1 MGLRIFLHSIKLVFA
16 QFRDALKIS
25 AVLYIVSLALGG
37 IGLYYQFQAIASDGP
52 RAIAW
57 QFPVTGL
64 LSVLPY
70 IWIAVAWHRFVL
82 IDEMPHTPLPTP
94 PGDRIWSYIG
104 RTFQMA
110 LLLAAGGVVIGVLV
124 TLAALVGNGSPF
136 VAIPVIIVCI
146 AVGVLIM
153 YRLAPMFPGAAIG
166 QPIGIREA
174 WAATSGGSGA
184 LLLLAIISA
193 IASFLIDLPME
204 ILVRLPGG
212 QFTSMAWLAVTYWI
226 KLMVGVSILT
236 TIYGVYV
243 DKRAIA

>member
-25 AVLYIVSLALGG
+25 ALLYIVSLALGG
-37 IGLYYQFQAIASDGP
+37 LGFYFQYQAMVAGGP
-52 RAIAW
+52 NAVAW
-57 QFPVTGL
+57 QFFVAMF
-64 LSVLPY
+64 LSTLPY
-70 IWIAVAWHRFVL
+70 LWIAVAWHRFVL
-82 IDEMPHTPLPTP
+82 LDEMPHSALPTP
-94 PGDRIWSYIG
+94 PGDRIWSYVG
-104 RTFQMA
+104 RAFQM
-110 LLLAAGGVVIGVLV
+110 VLV
-124 TLAALVGNGSPF
+124 FIVVGLGIGLVVALGAMISSGSVWVTLPLIFGAL
-136 VAIPVIIVCI
+136 AL
-146 AVGVLIM
+146 AVLIT
-153 YRLAPMFPGAAIG
+153 YRLAPIFPGAAIG
-166 QPIGIREA
+166 QPVGIGEA

-212 QFTSMAWLAVTYWI
+212 QFSSLIWLAITSWI